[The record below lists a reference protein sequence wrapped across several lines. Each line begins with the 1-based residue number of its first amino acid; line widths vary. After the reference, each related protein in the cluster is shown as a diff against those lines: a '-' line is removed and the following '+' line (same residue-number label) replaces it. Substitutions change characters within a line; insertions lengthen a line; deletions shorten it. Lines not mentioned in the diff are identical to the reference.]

1 MFRRDDINGTLEDV
15 VKLFSGLFT
24 KEEIFKLQENIIVKL
39 LKCFISIEQSSIV
52 QFKLH
57 FKDLSDIIG
66 YYKTKY
72 NFINLNY
79 VVAKILKKIYS
90 KYSSRF
96 YKHLPDMSKIFLSD
110 DHCFINLMIVI
121 LIMFKQT
128 KNNITK
134 DSSIILQEFNLIMI
148 NATNNNKF
156 CKKKENLCGILNFI
170 LESCNLVAKF
180 TNKTYFSE
188 LGNKNTPFNSKIDG
202 TPINHNK
209 IKIQI
214 KYSNSICS
222 RLVSPLCNPANA
234 PNVNL
239 QNRNISKCQK
249 SRNSKIKSLK
259 EEIQSEKFLTSRNPN
274 KTPYSTTMKTNI
286 GNFINK
292 NEVSNFQK
300 YILNVIFLL
309 FRANL

>member
-1 MFRRDDINGTLEDV
+1 MFRTDNIHGTLEDV

-72 NFINLNY
+72 DFLNLNFM
-79 VVAKILKKIYS
+79 VAKILKKIYL

-96 YKHLPDMSKIFLSD
+96 YKHMPDMSKIFLGD

-134 DSSIILQEFNLIMI
+134 DCSILQEFNLMMI

-156 CKKKENLCGILNFI
+156 CNKKENLCGILNFI
-170 LESCNLVAKF
+170 
-180 TNKTYFSE
+180 
-188 LGNKNTPFNSKIDG
+188 
-202 TPINHNK
+202 
-209 IKIQI
+209 
-214 KYSNSICS
+214 
-222 RLVSPLCNPANA
+222 
-234 PNVNL
+234 
-239 QNRNISKCQK
+239 
-249 SRNSKIKSLK
+249 
-259 EEIQSEKFLTSRNPN
+259 
-274 KTPYSTTMKTNI
+274 
-286 GNFINK
+286 
-292 NEVSNFQK
+292 
-300 YILNVIFLL
+300 
-309 FRANL
+309 